1 MTPRHL
7 AIFCLAQLGCI
18 TAGILCAYK
27 GVRLH
32 LFMMG
37 KFGTTIEIPA
47 ATRFF
52 VSFGWLLLLIPI
64 ACVLLVPRHR
74 EDESSGQADWRWGS
88 IAATAAG
95 VAALVFP
102 PFFGIITLLRG
113 LLVRW

>member
-32 LFMMG
+32 M
-37 KFGTTIEIPA
+37 KFETTIEMSA
-47 ATRFF
+47 ATRYF

-64 ACVLLVPRHR
+64 ACVFFVPRHR
-74 EDESSGQADWRWGS
+74 EDESTGQADWRWGS

-102 PFFGIITLLRG
+102 PFFGIIALLRG